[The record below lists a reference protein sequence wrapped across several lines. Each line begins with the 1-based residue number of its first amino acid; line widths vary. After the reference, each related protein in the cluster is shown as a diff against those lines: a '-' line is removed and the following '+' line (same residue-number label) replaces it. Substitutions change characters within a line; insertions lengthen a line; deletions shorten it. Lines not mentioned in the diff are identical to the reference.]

1 MDRAQTC
8 YMGRT
13 YSTKKATFLSR
24 ATKVALSVYIGPKP
38 HFPFSGSL
46 TGRAHQAPSP
56 SRSRLLPQSSSPIPP
71 TPSNFKKGRRPPP
84 FATPRL
90 HPHLRSGRRRR
101 RRRLPPAAWRR
112 APPPLFG
119 SDPKGAPLRRR
130 RAAAAAAAATPFFYF
145 SRALLAAAGGR
156 GGRGSASPCPGCPRR
171 AEGVGDSDCFR
182 EFWVGWHLGP
192 GGVGGS

>member
-56 SRSRLLPQSSSPIPP
+56 SRSRALGFFL
-71 TPSNFKKGRRPPP
+71 NPPP
-84 FATPRL
+84 PSRL
-90 HPHLRSGRRRR
+90 
-101 RRRLPPAAWRR
+101 RLQTSKRGGDHHHSPPPASTPTS
-112 APPPLFG
+112 APV
-119 SDPKGAPLRRR
+119 
-130 RAAAAAAAATPFFYF
+130 AAAAAAAACRRRRGDVLRHPLFGSDPEGAPFRRRRRRR
-145 SRALLAAAGGR
+145 SRDSLFLL
-156 GGRGSASPCPGCPRR
+156 
-171 AEGVGDSDCFR
+171 F
-182 EFWVGWHLGP
+182 
-192 GGVGGS
+192 